1 MELSKDKL
9 LKCKPHLSRS
19 AKAWH
24 HGACLPAPIP
34 KERPPAVA
42 VNSMTNY
49 ICPTISP
56 SSSPPFSMCAIQS
69 LNLSSLSSL
78 SLSSVCDIQSF
89 NLHLSLSLSSVC
101 AIQSFNLSSLSSLS
115 LSLQCVPCNLSI
127 FHLSPQ
133 YFNLSSLFSMCAI
146 QYFNLSSLFS
156 MCAF

>member
-56 SSSPPFSMCAIQS
+56 SSSPPSSMCAIQS
-69 LNLSSLSSL
+69 FNLSSPPYSM
-78 SLSSVCDIQSF
+78 
-89 NLHLSLSLSSVC
+89 C

-115 LSLQCVPCNLSI
+115 LSL
-127 FHLSPQ
+127 
-133 YFNLSSLFSMCAI
+133 
-146 QYFNLSSLFS
+146 
-156 MCAF
+156 

>member
-49 ICPTISP
+49 ICPTISS
-56 SSSPPFSMCAIQS
+56 SSSPPSSM
-69 LNLSSLSSL
+69 
-78 SLSSVCDIQSF
+78 
-89 NLHLSLSLSSVC
+89 C

>member
-49 ICPTISP
+49 ICPTVSP
-56 SSSPPFSMCAIQS
+56 SSSPPSSM
-69 LNLSSLSSL
+69 
-78 SLSSVCDIQSF
+78 
-89 NLHLSLSLSSVC
+89 C

>member
-56 SSSPPFSMCAIQS
+56 SSSPPSSM
-69 LNLSSLSSL
+69 
-78 SLSSVCDIQSF
+78 
-89 NLHLSLSLSSVC
+89 C

-115 LSLQCVPCNLSI
+115 LSLSSVCAMQS
-127 FHLSPQ
+127 
-133 YFNLSSLFSMCAI
+133 FNL
-146 QYFNLSSLFS
+146 
-156 MCAF
+156 

>member
-56 SSSPPFSMCAIQS
+56 SSSPPSSM
-69 LNLSSLSSL
+69 
-78 SLSSVCDIQSF
+78 
-89 NLHLSLSLSSVC
+89 C